1 MDPHAYLVAVL
12 VGAALT
18 GLWLSTRFAVVAPRG
33 VLGAAACFALAWI
46 TPKLGPPLL
55 IAMEDRL
62 PLGLAILCSIFPVL
76 ALSFAL
82 AACALRYLVG
92 LAGRAIR

>member
-12 VGAALT
+12 IGAALM
-18 GLWLSTRFAVVAPRG
+18 GLWLSNRFAVVAPRG
-33 VLGAAACFALAWI
+33 AVGAAACFALAWLV
-46 TPKLGPPLL
+46 PRFGPPLL
-55 IAMEDRL
+55 VATESKL

-82 AACALRYLVG
+82 AACGLRYLVG

>member
-1 MDPHAYLVAVL
+1 MDPHAYLAVVT
-12 VGAALT
+12 VGAALM
-18 GLWLSTRFAVVAPRG
+18 GLWLATRLAVVAPRG
-33 VLGAAACFALAWI
+33 AVGAAACFALAWF
-46 TPKLGPPLL
+46 TPKFCPPLL
-55 IAMEDRL
+55 MAMAGRL

-82 AACALRYLVG
+82 AACGLRYLVG

>member
-12 VGAALT
+12 VGAALI

-33 VLGAAACFALAWI
+33 AVGAAACFALAWFV
-46 TPKLGPPLL
+46 PRFGPPLL
-55 IAMEDRL
+55 MATASRL
-62 PLGLAILCSIFPVL
+62 PLGLAIFCSIFPVL

-82 AACALRYLVG
+82 AACGLRYLVG
-92 LAGRAIR
+92 LAGRSVR

>member
-12 VGAALT
+12 IGSALT
-18 GLWLSTRFAVVAPRG
+18 GLWLSAHFAMVAPRR
-33 VLGAAACFALAWI
+33 VVGAAACFALAWF
-46 TPKLGPPLL
+46 TPKFGPPLL
-55 IAMEDRL
+55 IAMEGRL

-76 ALSFAL
+76 TLSFAF
-82 AACALRYLVG
+82 AAGGMRYLVG